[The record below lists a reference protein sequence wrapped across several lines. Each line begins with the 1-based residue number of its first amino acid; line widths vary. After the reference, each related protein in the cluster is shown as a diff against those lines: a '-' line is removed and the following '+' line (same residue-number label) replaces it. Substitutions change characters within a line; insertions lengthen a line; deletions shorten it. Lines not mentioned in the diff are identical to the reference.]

1 MIKSVSIKNFQS
13 HRDTYLEFEKG
24 INSIIGSSD
33 SGKTAIIRALLWV
46 FTNRPLGDSIISNW
60 ANEVEVRVRFSED
73 IEIIRK
79 RNKDFNGYILKNR
92 DKQLEFKAIGTDV
105 PEEIKQ
111 VINMNSINIQKQFD
125 SPFLLAD
132 TPGEVANTFNQVAS
146 LDIVGKCIKSCL
158 SELRSLKSEIG
169 YNEKQIENLETQL
182 TEYEFIDKVEGLLAG
197 LEQKEKKRQELEKR
211 LERLS
216 NLKETLVQVRDE
228 LKKYKKIE
236 IFERKVNSLIELK
249 KELEQTEQTL
259 KNLENRMEELQRT
272 NEDLKVLKGVDKGLD
287 SVGVYLDKLR
297 ELKELENRKVLLE
310 KRAEEYTDLIAETK
324 ETTELL
330 SKLKKEFDSLMPDI
344 CPLCGQLIKKGVK

>member
-1 MIKSVSIKNFQS
+1 MIKSVCIKNFQS

-24 INSIIGSSD
+24 INSIIGNSD

-60 ANEVEVRVRFSED
+60 ADEVEVGGRFSEG

-79 RNKDFNGYILKNR
+79 RNKDFNGYILKNG

-132 TPGEVANTFNQVAS
+132 TPGEVANTFNQVAN

-158 SELRSLKSEIG
+158 SELRTLKSEIG
-169 YNEKQIENLETQL
+169 YNEKQIENLEAQL

-216 NLKETLVQVRDE
+216 SLKETLVQVRDE

-236 IFERKVNSLIELK
+236 VFEKKINGLIELK
-249 KELEQTEQTL
+249 KELDHTEQTL
-259 KNLENRMEELQRT
+259 RNLEIRIEELQKT
-272 NEDLKVLKGVDKGLD
+272 NNDLKALKGVDKGLD

-297 ELKELENRKVLLE
+297 ELKELEDKKLSLE
-310 KRAEEYTDLIAETK
+310 KKVKEYKGLVTGIK
-324 ETTELL
+324 EVAELL
-330 SKLKKEFDSLMPDI
+330 SKLKKEFDSLMPDV
-344 CPLCGQLIKKGVK
+344 CPLCGQPIKKGVK